1 MNLLNAIGYS
11 IIHIL
16 WQTAGI
22 YVIFACVTKA
32 SPHNSKRI
40 YGLALASQA
49 LIFLLFVS
57 NIIYFSAR
65 QSVPAPTSAT
75 FSIQGLLP
83 WITLGYLLFLLPAIV
98 NYKNRANNIIK
109 GSCCQHIDKQI
120 VDFIT
125 TKAAEL
131 NIQKKIKLVI
141 TEFADAPFVT
151 GFLKP
156 AIFLPV
162 SLLTQLTPIQVE
174 AILLH
179 EIIHIRRNDY
189 LVNLLQ
195 VTVEKILY
203 FNPLVK
209 SIGNEARRQREML
222 CDKEVAFQYD
232 RMIYSEALLSIARQ
246 NNLSAL
252 PVFANGNSQFELLE
266 RIKRLYG
273 IPFCHSIMNYKVL
286 LATVAFSLLGLLPQN
301 PGRKAQTADQYQTA
315 YRSEIKSFVNEPV
328 AEVDAKYQSNNV
340 SSEITAIKPIA
351 KQNTQAK
358 PAVTKIEK
366 TATPVAEKANNPGK
380 KQSPEVY
387 TVTLKNNSPELLR
400 AFKDLNT
407 VLQNEQLQYSAY
419 QAADIQ
425 TENGSVF
432 SAENHIRTENYVVT
446 IVENQ
451 TETTISIEKS
461 GKISTVENIN

>member
-1 MNLLNAIGYS
+1 M
-11 IIHIL
+11 
-16 WQTAGI
+16 
-22 YVIFACVTKA
+22 
-32 SPHNSKRI
+32 
-40 YGLALASQA
+40 
-49 LIFLLFVS
+49 
-57 NIIYFSAR
+57 
-65 QSVPAPTSAT
+65 
-75 FSIQGLLP
+75 
-83 WITLGYLLFLLPAIV
+83 
-98 NYKNRANNIIK
+98 
-109 GSCCQHIDKQI
+109 
-120 VDFIT
+120 
-125 TKAAEL
+125 
-131 NIQKKIKLVI
+131 I

-252 PVFANGNSQFELLE
+252 PVFANGNSQFELLA

-301 PGRKAQTADQYQTA
+301 PGRQAQTADQYQTA

-328 AEVDAKYQSNNV
+328 AEVDTKYQSNNV

-366 TATPVAEKANNPGK
+366 TATPVTEKANIPGK

-400 AFKDLNT
+400 AFKELNT

-425 TENGSVF
+425 TESGSVF

>member
-16 WQTAGI
+16 WQTAGV
-22 YVIFACVTKA
+22 YVIFACVAKA
-32 SPHNSKRI
+32 FPHNAKRI
-40 YGLALASQA
+40 YGMALASQA
-49 LIFLLFVS
+49 LIFLLFLF
-57 NIIYFSAR
+57 NIIYFSGR
-65 QSVPAPTSAT
+65 QSVPVAASAP

-83 WITLGYLLFLLPAIV
+83 WITLGYLLFLFPAILK
-98 NYKNRANNIIK
+98 YKNPANKIIK
-109 GSCCQHIDKQI
+109 GSSFQHIDKQI
-120 VDFIT
+120 VDFIS
-125 TKAAEL
+125 TKVAEL

-162 SLLTQLTPIQVE
+162 SLLTQLTPIQLE
-174 AILLH
+174 AIVLH

-195 VTVEKILY
+195 VTIEKILY

-209 SIGNEARRQREML
+209 SIGNEARRQREMF

-246 NNLSAL
+246 NNLSPL

-266 RIKRLYG
+266 RIKKLYG
-273 IPFCHSIMNYKVL
+273 IPYCHSIMNYKVL

-301 PGRKAQTADQYQTA
+301 PGRQAQTGDQYQTA
-315 YRSEIKSFVNEPV
+315 YLNETKSSIKEQVTQ
-328 AEVDAKYQSNNV
+328 VDARYQTGNV

-351 KQNTQAK
+351 KQNTQGK

-366 TATPVAEKANNPGK
+366 TATPVGEKANIPDK

-387 TVTLKNNSPELLR
+387 TVTLKNNSPELIR
-400 AFKDLNT
+400 AFKELNT

-425 TENGSVF
+425 TESGSVF
-432 SAENHIRTENYVVT
+432 SAENHIRTENYLVT

-461 GKISTVENIN
+461 GKILMVENVN